1 MSCLNRTLFRTW
13 ITAAAVSILIASTCW
28 AGSQEDRHLVLTSL
42 QVTYSITAAL
52 LERTQLEA
60 MSVITPRVRMD
71 NHARHFKRNAGKLDD
86 LARNAEAVITIKG
99 VWRDDPLYNYVRVSN
114 IRVIEIDATFPH
126 DPQME
131 GIAVLNRQGHN
142 ELSPYVWLSLS
153 NAIKMAGVIAGD
165 LARISPPDAPKIEKN
180 LTRFV
185 GDVRALRLEYETKF
199 LAVENLTVVSLTD
212 QLVYLTSDQLVDVAG
227 YVLDEGDLTDKDL
240 QVLTK
245 LIRDNEVPVVI
256 HKWMPDEKVVTT
268 IEAAGAKIVVLSTI
282 DPGLDAGEQQLDRQ
296 GYMKSMRS
304 NLEALY
310 RSFSK

>member
-1 MSCLNRTLFRTW
+1 MSCSNQTVFRTL
-13 ITAAAVSILIASTCW
+13 ITAAVVSILIAPTCW
-28 AGSQEDRHLVLTSL
+28 ASSQEERRLVLTSL
-42 QVTYSITAAL
+42 QVTYSISAAL
-52 LERTQLEA
+52 SDRTQLEA
-60 MSVITPRVRMD
+60 MSVTTPRVRMD
-71 NHARHFKRNAGKLDD
+71 NHARYFEKNTGKLDD

-99 VWRDDPLYNYVRVSN
+99 VWRNDPLYNYVRSSN
-114 IRVIEIDATFPH
+114 IRVIEIDATFPY
-126 DPQME
+126 DPKME
-131 GIAVLNRQGHN
+131 GIAVLKRPSHN

-153 NAIKMAGVIAGD
+153 NAIKMAGIIAGD
-165 LARISPPDAPKIEKN
+165 LARLSPPDASKIEKN

-256 HKWMPDEKVVTT
+256 HKWMPDEKVVAT

>member
-1 MSCLNRTLFRTW
+1 MSCSNQTVFRTL
-13 ITAAAVSILIASTCW
+13 ITAAVVSILIAPTCW
-28 AGSQEDRHLVLTSL
+28 ASSQEERRLVLTSL
-42 QVTYSITAAL
+42 QVTYSISAAL
-52 LERTQLEA
+52 SDRTQLEA
-60 MSVITPRVRMD
+60 MSVTTPRVRMD
-71 NHARHFKRNAGKLDD
+71 NHARYFEKNTGKLDD

-99 VWRDDPLYNYVRVSN
+99 VWRNDPLYNYVRSSN
-114 IRVIEIDATFPH
+114 IRVIEIDATFPY
-126 DPQME
+126 DPKME
-131 GIAVLNRQGHN
+131 GIAVLKRPSHN

-153 NAIKMAGVIAGD
+153 NAIKMAGIIAGD
-165 LARISPPDAPKIEKN
+165 LARLSPPDASKIEKN

-256 HKWMPDEKVVTT
+256 HKWMPDEKVVAT

-304 NLEALY
+304 NLACIIHE
-310 RSFSK
+310 